1 MDPKTAV
8 IVFVE
13 NTKATVRAQ
22 VVANLAV
29 DLHQRLNS
37 DTIKICSTLSGGTGH
52 FVYGPHI
59 NKSDISNHGRN

>member
-22 VVANLAV
+22 VATNLALTFV
-29 DLHQRLNS
+29 NASTATLMKFVVRPVAGP
-37 DTIKICSTLSGGTGH
+37 DTSLTDPKTH
-52 FVYGPHI
+52 RVF
-59 NKSDISNHGRN
+59 